1 MRGQRFA
8 LSCHTSHA
16 ACVAVAAMS
25 NPFVRDQQ
33 WRKFVDELFCSTTK
47 GVGFA
52 PGTLP
57 DQTEKHRSAAP
68 AETIHLTEA
77 MLDERKRISI
87 ASQIEFLSEASRA
100 LDDERLGLTL
110 AKQLDLREIG
120 MIYYLAASSY
130 SFGDAR
136 RRIVRY
142 ARVVSEASELRIDRR
157 GTNIK
162 SGHILFGIFQTRR
175 PTSGS

>member
-1 MRGQRFA
+1 MELASRLA
-8 LSCHTSHA
+8 LSRIRQKNIDPLPPLKR
-16 ACVAVAAMS
+16 S
-25 NPFVRDQQ
+25 N
-33 WRKFVDELFCSTTK
+33 
-47 GVGFA
+47 
-52 PGTLP
+52 
-57 DQTEKHRSAAP
+57 
-68 AETIHLTEA
+68 LTEA
-77 MLDERKRISI
+77 MLDERKRLSI
-87 ASQIEFLSEASRA
+87 ASQIEFLGEASRV
-100 LDDERLGLTL
+100 LNDEWLGLTL